1 MILFPI
7 LVIEKLQLE
16 MWKKSIDKMGHE
28 VSLYHRAYTVRPS
41 VDTGVM
47 ITPFHAV
54 RKEYSVRP
62 T

>member
-1 MILFPI
+1 MLLFPI

-16 MWKKSIDKMGHE
+16 MGKKSIDKMGHE

-41 VDTGVM
+41 VDAGVM